1 MLDVRLPMG
10 ILFVTLGA
18 LLFFYGMFF
27 SEAVPFYTPNSWFPL
42 KLNMPVGAFTFV
54 FGLITLTL
62 ARFVRIQTADRELAS
77 RERELDKIERRR
89 QKALMKRA
97 MAVDGP
103 VQLSDDETEGVEE
116 SSTQESDA
124 KTKGSDEAR

>member
-1 MLDVRLPMG
+1 MG

>member
-42 KLNMPVGAFTFV
+42 KLNMPVGAFMFV

>member
-1 MLDVRLPMG
+1 MLDVRIPMG

-42 KLNMPVGAFTFV
+42 KLNMPVGAFMFV

-89 QKALMKRA
+89 QKALIKRA
-97 MAVDGP
+97 LAGDTPVDEIDGA
-103 VQLSDDETEGVEE
+103 EE
-116 SSTQESDA
+116 SATQESDA
-124 KTKGSDEAR
+124 KASDADESK